1 MQDDGRRRL
10 TLVAS
15 DGEAT
20 GEKARGTLRGS
31 EAAASRD
38 LDWTILMARAQDGDN
53 VAYLR
58 LLQEVTPY
66 LRSLV
71 RRWHKDHW
79 DIEDTVQDILLTL
92 HSIRH
97 TYDPAR
103 PFGPWLVGI
112 ASRRAVDR
120 LRRRGRQILR
130 EAPLTAEHEATAAAL
145 DTSGDAIEKHRL
157 AEALDGLPPVQ
168 RTAVDLLKLKEMSLK
183 EASDA
188 TGLSIAALKMATHR
202 ALRNLRALLSDGRD
216 W

>member
-20 GEKARGTLRGS
+20 SGKTGRIVDSTAV
-31 EAAASRD
+31 ASRD

-53 VAYLR
+53 SAYLR
-58 LLQEVTPY
+58 LLQEITPY
-66 LRSLV
+66 LRSLA

-79 DIEDTVQDILLTL
+79 DIEDTVQDILLTI

-112 ASRRAVDR
+112 ANRRAIDR

-130 EAPLTAEHEATAAAL
+130 EAPLTAEHETTAAPADNSDDVL
-145 DTSGDAIEKHRL
+145 GKHRL
-157 AEALDGLPPVQ
+157 TEALGGLPSVQ

-183 EASDA
+183 EASEA
-188 TGLSIAALKMATHR
+188 TGLSVASLKMATHR
-202 ALRNLRALLSDGRD
+202 ALLNLRALLSDGRKP
-216 W
+216 

>member
-1 MQDDGRRRL
+1 MQDDGCRRL

-15 DGEAT
+15 DGET
-20 GEKARGTLRGS
+20 TRDGTKAMPGDL
-31 EAAASRD
+31 EAAPSRD
-38 LDWTILMARAQDGDN
+38 LDWTILMARAQDGDT

-58 LLQEVTPY
+58 LLQEITPY

-79 DIEDTVQDILLTL
+79 DVEDTVQDILLTL

-97 TYDPAR
+97 TYDPLR

-112 ASRRAVDR
+112 ASRRAIDR
-120 LRRRGRQILR
+120 LRRRGRQALR
-130 EAPLTAEHEATAAAL
+130 EAPLTAEHEATVTAADNNDDVL
-145 DTSGDAIEKHRL
+145 DKHRL
-157 AEALDGLPPVQ
+157 TEAVGSLPLIQ

-188 TGLSIAALKMATHR
+188 TGLSIASLKMATQR
-202 ALRNLRALLSDGRD
+202 ALRTLRTLLSDRGD
-216 W
+216 L

>member
-1 MQDDGRRRL
+1 MQDDGRARL
-10 TLVAS
+10 ALVTS

-20 GEKARGTLRGS
+20 GKRAADAQG
-31 EAAASRD
+31 EAAAGRE

-53 VAYLR
+53 SAYLR
-58 LLQEVTPY
+58 LLQEIAPY

-97 TYDPAR
+97 TYDPGR

-112 ASRRAVDR
+112 AHRRSVDR
-120 LRRRGRQILR
+120 LRRRGRQALR
-130 EAPLTAEHEATAAAL
+130 EAPLTDEHEADAAPADDGADIL
-145 DTSGDAIEKHRL
+145 EKQRL
-157 AEALDGLPPVQ
+157 AEALGGLPPIQ

-188 TGLSIAALKMATHR
+188 TGLSVASLKMATHR
-202 ALRNLRALLSDGRD
+202 ALRTLRTLLSDGREI
-216 W
+216 